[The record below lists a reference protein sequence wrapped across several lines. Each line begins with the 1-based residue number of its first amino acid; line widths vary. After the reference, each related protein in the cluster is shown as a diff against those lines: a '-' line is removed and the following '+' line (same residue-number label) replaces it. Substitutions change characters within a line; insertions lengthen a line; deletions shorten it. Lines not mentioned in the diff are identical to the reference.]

1 MVGNYS
7 YRIDNIKSQVRVSE
21 WLVKM
26 ETDVIWGISDTH
38 LTPFT
43 CQMLRLR
50 IEGELNETRNFITHS
65 PKYVAMDGGIE
76 ISTK

>member
-1 MVGNYS
+1 M
-7 YRIDNIKSQVRVSE
+7 RVSE

-26 ETDVIWGISDTH
+26 ETDIIWGISDTH

-43 CQMLRLR
+43 CRMLRLR
-50 IEGELNETRNFITHS
+50 IEGELNGTRNFITHS

-76 ISTK
+76 IFTNMFFL